1 MTEQMGA
8 EQMGAHQMRAWRAG
22 ENAGS
27 VEQTSSPIPELAA
40 DEVLVKVQASG
51 LCRTDLHVID
61 HDLPVHLPGVIPGHQ
76 VVGTVV
82 DRGAGVRTLAQ
93 GATVGV
99 AWLRRT
105 CGVCEWCRS
114 GAENLC
120 PQSEYT
126 GWDADGGFAEF
137 VAVPE
142 GYAYP
147 LPSDVDPVETAPL
160 LCAGIIGF
168 RALMRANLPPGGRL
182 GIYGFG
188 SSAHITAQVAMGSGA
203 RVYAMTRGER
213 NRQLARELNVEF
225 VGGEADEPPDPL
237 DAAIV
242 FAPAGSLVPVALRA
256 TRAGGTVVLAGI
268 HMSDVPELVYE
279 STLFHERDL
288 RTVTANTRNDGSQ
301 FLRVA
306 SSLGIR
312 PTVTRLSFDDLARG
326 LADLREGR
334 ASGSLVMVP
343 GP

>member
-1 MTEQMGA
+1 MTE
-8 EQMGAHQMRAWRAG
+8 QMRAWRAG

-27 VEQTSSPIPELAA
+27 VEETVSPIPELAA

-82 DRGAGVRTLAQ
+82 GRGSGVRSFAE

-120 PQSEYT
+120 PRSEYT
-126 GWDADGGFAEF
+126 GWDADGGFAEY

-147 LPSDVDPVETAPL
+147 LPDGTDPVETAPL

-188 SSAHITAQVAMGSGA
+188 SSAHITAQLAMGSGA
-203 RVYAMTRGER
+203 RVYAMTRGDR
-213 NRQLARELNVEF
+213 NRQLARQLNVEF
-225 VGGEADEPPDPL
+225 VGGEVDEPPVPL

-268 HMSDVPELVYE
+268 HMSDIPELVYE
-279 STLFHERDL
+279 SSLFHERDL

-306 SSLGIR
+306 ATLGIT
-312 PTVTRLSFDDLARG
+312 PTVTRLSFDEVGRG
-326 LADLREGR
+326 LDDLRQGR
-334 ASGSLVMVP
+334 VSGSLVMVP
-343 GP
+343 GW

>member
-1 MTEQMGA
+1 MPE
-8 EQMGAHQMRAWRAG
+8 QMRAWRAG
-22 ENAGS
+22 ENAGG
-27 VEQTSSPIPELAA
+27 VDLVLSPMPRLAS

-82 DRGAGVRTLAQ
+82 ERGGGVRTLSM
-93 GATVGV
+93 GALIGV

-120 PQSEYT
+120 PRSEYT
-126 GWDADGGFAEF
+126 GWDADGGFAEY

-142 GYAYP
+142 AFAYP
-147 LPSDVDPVETAPL
+147 LPADTDPVATAPL

-188 SSAHITAQVAMGSGA
+188 SSAHITAQLAMGSGA
-203 RVYAMTRGER
+203 RVFAMTRGEP
-213 NRQLARELNVEF
+213 NRQLARDLNVAF
-225 VGGEADEPPDPL
+225 VGGEADEPPEPL

-288 RTVTANTRNDGSQ
+288 RSVTANTRNDGTQ

-306 SSLGIR
+306 ATLGII
-312 PTVTRLSFDDLARG
+312 PTVTRVSFEDLPRG
-326 LADLREGR
+326 LADLRDGR

-343 GP
+343 SS